1 MAIAP
6 IRIPT
11 LTQAQPIVDTERKA
25 TNEFL
30 RTMNGVLG
38 QIGYALNQILI
49 LPIIQQAIE
58 DLGDATA
65 AAQAAADAASAA
77 AEAANA
83 AAAGAASNAAANARE
98 AALQSS
104 YIDPN
109 SVLTATPDTI
119 TIAAHTRRY
128 SDGTSVA
135 VSGGTIAATAP
146 DDVDYI
152 YYDDPT
158 RAGGSVTFQVSTT
171 QPIQTGD
178 RHVVE
183 AILIPPTGT
192 AEGGGGPRPP
202 GYVINK
208 FAVEPEV

>member
-1 MAIAP
+1 MALSP

-30 RTMNGVLG
+30 RTLNGILG
-38 QIGYALNQILI
+38 QIGYALNQILV
-49 LPIIQQAIE
+49 LPIIQQAIA
-58 DLGDATA
+58 DLGDATEAALA
-65 AAQAAADAASAA
+65 AAA
-77 AEAANA
+77 AANA
-83 AAAGAASNAAANARE
+83 AAAGAADNAAANARE
-98 AALQSS
+98 QALQSS

-135 VSGGTIAATAP
+135 VSGGSIAATAP

-158 RAGGSVTFQVSTT
+158 RAGGAVTYQVSTT
-171 QPIQTGD
+171 QPIQTGN

-202 GYVINK
+202 GWVNK
-208 FAVEPEV
+208 FAGDPEP